1 MPLPIRNLHTV
12 EEFSSYI
19 AEFNVD
25 IPLRTA
31 TPSLAQDPLL
41 VRGNIYRPKDGG
53 IYPVLVTYGPCESA
67 AHYYGA
73 VLTISTDG
81 KDISYAE

>member
-1 MPLPIRNLHTV
+1 MPLPIRDLHTV

-19 AEFNVD
+19 AEFNID

-41 VRGNIYRPKDGG
+41 VRGNIYRPKDEG
-53 IYPVLVTYGPCESA
+53 IYPVLVTYGPCESD
-67 AHYYGA
+67 AHYNGA
-73 VLTISTDG
+73 VLTTPIDG
-81 KDISYAE
+81 KDICYAE